1 MVKLELKPSEYI
13 LRNFTL
19 TKAYSP
25 RTSPQPA
32 RQPQHGL
39 SLQSERRGRG
49 GEISPDQAR
58 PMWQNSEF
66 PTPAPMYK
74 TACRT
79 NGMETYPTPISGAL
93 AGKQP

>member
-58 PMWQNSEF
+58 PMRQNSEF
-66 PTPAPMYK
+66 PTSVSM
-74 TACRT
+74 
-79 NGMETYPTPISGAL
+79 
-93 AGKQP
+93 

>member
-74 TACRT
+74 NAARPTLRRT
-79 NGMETYPTPISGAL
+79 VVGDCYAVNDVLGS
-93 AGKQP
+93 

>member
-19 TKAYSP
+19 TKACSP

-32 RQPQHGL
+32 RQPQHEL

-49 GEISPDQAR
+49 GEISPDPAR

-66 PTPAPMYK
+66 PTSAPMDK
-74 TACRT
+74 NTAWPTLRRT
-79 NGMETYPTPISGAL
+79 V
-93 AGKQP
+93 AGTCYAVNDVLSS

>member
-49 GEISPDQAR
+49 GVISPDQAR

-66 PTPAPMYK
+66 PTSASMYK
-74 TACRT
+74 NTARPTLRRT
-79 NGMETYPTPISGAL
+79 V
-93 AGKQP
+93 AGDCYAVNDVLSS

>member
-13 LRNFTL
+13 LRNFTF

-32 RQPQHGL
+32 RQPQHRL

-58 PMWQNSEF
+58 PMRQKRTF
-66 PTPAPMYK
+66 GPGLPMHKY
-74 TACRT
+74 TAWATICWT
-79 NGMETYPTPISGAL
+79 NPDC
-93 AGKQP
+93 